1 MEEICIKIPD
11 EIAKELKFIS
21 DIDRSLLISN
31 LIKDKMEK
39 IAELKKIASKSKL
52 SEEKANEIA
61 DRINESL
68 AKKYEEI
75 KDGNS
80 DS

>member
-39 IAELKKIASKSKL
+39 IAELKKIASKSKQ

-61 DRINESL
+61 DRIN
-68 AKKYEEI
+68 
-75 KDGNS
+75 
-80 DS
+80 